1 MKVNCHIDPNIEEE
15 HLELFVREMNP
26 EISNLLKG
34 FTNTE
39 SVLRCYDRDQIIPIK
54 FPDIFE
60 LTVAK
65 TGTKILTKDHT
76 YFYRKRLSH
85 FKSDLPNDFIE
96 ASGSTIFNYHYL
108 DHLELLDNG
117 LIDAILTNG
126 SHIQISRRKIKNLK
140 ARLGL

>member
-34 FTNTE
+34 FTNNE
-39 SVLRCYDRDQIIPIK
+39 SVLWCYDRDQIIPIK

-76 YFYRKRLSH
+76 YFYRERLSH

-96 ASGSTIFNYHYL
+96 ASGSTVFNYHY
-108 DHLELLDNG
+108 LELLDNG
-117 LIDAILTNG
+117 LIDVILTNG

>member
-15 HLELFVREMNP
+15 HLEFFVREMNP

-34 FTNTE
+34 FTNNE
-39 SVLRCYDRDQIIPIK
+39 SVLWCYDRDQIIPIK

-76 YFYRKRLSH
+76 YFYRERLSH

-96 ASGSTIFNYHYL
+96 ASGSTVFNYHY
-108 DHLELLDNG
+108 LELLDNG

>member
-26 EISNLLKG
+26 EISNILKG

-39 SVLRCYDRDQIIPIK
+39 SVLWCYDRDQIIPIK

-76 YFYRKRLSH
+76 YFYR
-85 FKSDLPNDFIE
+85 E
-96 ASGSTIFNYHYL
+96 
-108 DHLELLDNG
+108 
-117 LIDAILTNG
+117 
-126 SHIQISRRKIKNLK
+126 QIGR
-140 ARLGL
+140 AHV

>member
-1 MKVNCHIDPNIEEE
+1 M
-15 HLELFVREMNP
+15 
-26 EISNLLKG
+26 
-34 FTNTE
+34 
-39 SVLRCYDRDQIIPIK
+39 K

-65 TGTKILTKDHT
+65 TGTKILIKDHT
-76 YFYRKRLSH
+76 YFYRERLSH

-96 ASGSTIFNYHYL
+96 ASGSTVFNYHYL

-117 LIDAILTNG
+117 LIDVILTNG